1 MDDFYIL
8 GEGNFAV
15 VMGPFEYKDI
25 NASHLFDKQ
34 LKQTTTKSFIIKVY
48 KKRPIDTY
56 QELVKKQKLYTKL
69 TKGSKHK
76 SILFP
81 VATSFV
87 WGKDI
92 IKVFPY
98 MKQHLDKRYFYQLE
112 LEEYGG
118 LDVKTFLY
126 SKNKPTFSV
135 EQFLKIWRC
144 VPDILEDSYHILFD
158 NHLIMTDIK
167 TDNMVLSPDYV
178 LRLIDVDINPN
189 KKTLRINTP
198 YIENLPP
205 QYFSR
210 EWWHPSDQQKRKKLL
225 QMYKQNEDKHLR
237 SEKKMILSIVKFI
250 HNYKDPYSF
259 IQQQTLSFQDIQ
271 VQRLFFVMYPLLMAI
286 LKMIV
291 YQCVRPQTPTE
302 KTQIKK
308 IVAFCLDTLRK
319 RGRFNDPF
327 NYRSFQHF
335 LWNMKTL

>member
-25 NASHLFDKQ
+25 NASNLFDKQ
-34 LKQTTTKSFIIKVY
+34 LKQTTSKSFIIKVY
-48 KKRPIDTY
+48 KKRPTDTY
-56 QELVKKQKLYTKL
+56 QELTKKQKLYTKL
-69 TKGSKHK
+69 TKESKHK

-92 IKVFPY
+92 ISVFPY
-98 MKQHLDKRYFYQLE
+98 MKQHLDRRYFYQLE

-118 LDVKTFLY
+118 LNIGTFIY

-144 VPDILEDSYHILFD
+144 VPDILDDSYHILFD

-167 TDNMVLSPDYV
+167 TDNMVLSSDYV

-210 EWWHPSDQQKRKKLL
+210 EWWHPLDQQKRKKLL
-225 QMYKQNEDKHLR
+225 QMYKQNEEKYLR
-237 SEKKMILSIVKFI
+237 NEKKMIFSIVKFI

-259 IQQQTLSFQDIQ
+259 VDHTLSFQDMQ
-271 VQRLFFVMYPLLMAI
+271 VQRLFFVMYPLLLAI

-302 KTQIKK
+302 RTQIKN
-308 IVAFCLDTLRK
+308 IVAFCLDILRK
-319 RGRFNDPF
+319 RGYFSDHF